1 MRRLGGLFL
10 LLGAGM
16 LLVLGRLGADLAA
29 QINRPFSKWSPD
41 WDLRGRFSGWK
52 NWPPRCGFWGCG
64 AAWAPS
70 SVPAAAFAA
79 QLLGRKESKKQGW
92 GITGVVLLGS
102 IPIAYWNQII
112 AGNLLP
118 MGNLAALA
126 ISVLCMCLVRKQSKN
141 LKKIEKRG

>member
-1 MRRLGGLFL
+1 MGSFFCACGGL
-10 LLGAGM
+10 
-16 LLVLGRLGADLAA
+16 
-29 QINRPFSKWSPD
+29 
-41 WDLRGRFSGWK
+41 
-52 NWPPRCGFWGCG
+52 
-64 AAWAPS
+64 
-70 SVPAAAFAA
+70 AA

>member
-1 MRRLGGLFL
+1 MVSGLGFEGAFQRLEELASALWVLGDAALLGLLLLCLRRL
-10 LLGAGM
+10 
-16 LLVLGRLGADLAA
+16 
-29 QINRPFSKWSPD
+29 
-41 WDLRGRFSGWK
+41 
-52 NWPPRCGFWGCG
+52 
-64 AAWAPS
+64 
-70 SVPAAAFAA
+70 AA

-92 GITGVVLLGS
+92 GITGIVLLGS

-141 LKKIEKRG
+141 LKKN

>member
-1 MRRLGGLFL
+1 
-10 LLGAGM
+10 M

-29 QINRPFSKWSPD
+29 QINRPFFQMVSGLGFEGAFQRLEELASALWVLGD
-41 WDLRGRFSGWK
+41 AALLGLLLLCLRRL
-52 NWPPRCGFWGCG
+52 
-64 AAWAPS
+64 
-70 SVPAAAFAA
+70 AA

-92 GITGVVLLGS
+92 GITGIVLLGS

-141 LKKIEKRG
+141 LKENEK